1 VHFKKEEEVFMEQPT
16 GFVNAMYLDN
26 VCKINKA
33 LYELK

>member
-1 VHFKKEEEVFMEQPT
+1 MHFKKEKEVFMEQST
-16 GFVNAMYLDN
+16 GFVDTMYLDH